1 MDGKRN
7 MAQITEVR
15 LVDDL
20 DGGEAAESVA
30 FSIDGKSYEIDLNEK
45 HAAALRDAFAPF
57 LGSARRAGGSSPVA
71 TRQKAFARA
80 ARPRE
85 ETAAIREWA
94 NANGHVVSARGRIP
108 STVLEAY
115 EHRGST
121 PVAPAVI
128 AVPVVESGVEAGSEA
143 EAKPK
148 RRTRKKA
155 TAQS

>member
-1 MDGKRN
+1 

-57 LGSARRAGGSSPVA
+57 VGSARRAGGSAAVA
-71 TRQKAFARA
+71 TRQKAFARP

-85 ETAAIREWA
+85 ETAAIRVWA
-94 NANGHVVSARGRIP
+94 NANGHEVSARGRIP
-108 STVLEAY
+108 AAVLDAY
-115 EHRGST
+115 ENRGSA
-121 PVAPAVI
+121 PVARAV
-128 AVPVVESGVEAGSEA
+128 AAAPVAQPVVEATVDATVDA
-143 EAKPK
+143 AVEAKPK
-148 RRTRKKA
+148 RRSRKKA
-155 TAQS
+155 AVES

>member
-1 MDGKRN
+1 

-15 LVDDL
+15 LLDDL

-30 FSIDGKSYEIDLNEK
+30 FSLDGKSYEIDLSEK

-57 LGSARRAGGSSPVA
+57 VSSARRAGGSA
-71 TRQKAFARA
+71 GA
-80 ARPRE
+80 ARPKMSARSSSGSGRPRA

-94 NANGHVVSARGRIP
+94 TANGLEVSARGRIA
-108 STVLEAY
+108 SSVLEAY
-115 EHRGST
+115 ESRGNT
-121 PVAPAVI
+121 PAAPAAEPVAEPAATV
-128 AVPVVESGVEAGSEA
+128 EA

-155 TAQS
+155 AAEG

>member
-1 MDGKRN
+1 
-7 MAQITEVR
+7 MAQITQVR

-30 FSIDGKSYEIDLNEK
+30 FSLDGKFYEIDLSEK

-57 LGSARRAGGSSPVA
+57 VGSARRAGGASAAA
-71 TRQKAFARA
+71 TRQKVSVRA
-80 ARPRE
+80 GRSRE
-85 ETAAIREWA
+85 ETAAIRAWA
-94 NANGHVVSARGRIP
+94 NANGHEVSARGRIP

-115 EHRGST
+115 ENRGSAS
-121 PVAPAVI
+121 VAAAMMQAPAI
-128 AVPVVESGVEAGSEA
+128 EAVVEPVVEPVVEAEV
-143 EAKPK
+143 KPK

>member
-1 MDGKRN
+1 

-15 LVDDL
+15 LLDDL

-30 FSIDGKSYEIDLNEK
+30 FSLDGKSYEIDLSEK

-57 LGSARRAGGSSPVA
+57 VSSARRSGGSA
-71 TRQKAFARA
+71 AARQKMSMRA
-80 ARPRE
+80 GRPRE
-85 ETAAIREWA
+85 ESAAIREWA
-94 NANGHVVSARGRIP
+94 TANGLDVSARGRIS

-115 EHRGST
+115 ENRGKAA
-121 PVAPAVI
+121 VAA
-128 AVPVVESGVEAGSEA
+128 APVVELTVEA

-155 TAQS
+155 TAEG

>member
-1 MDGKRN
+1 MEDE

-15 LVDDL
+15 LFDDL

-30 FSIDGKSYEIDLNEK
+30 FSIDGKSYEIDLSEK

-57 LGSARRAGGSSPVA
+57 VGSARRGGGSPVV
-71 TRQKAFARA
+71 TRQKASARA
-80 ARPRE
+80 GRSRE

-94 NANGHVVSARGRIP
+94 NANGHEVSARGRIP
-108 STVLEAY
+108 STVIEAY
-115 EHRGST
+115 ENRGSA
-121 PVAPAVI
+121 PVAAAAVE
-128 AVPVVESGVEAGSEA
+128 VPVVEAAVEA

-155 TAQS
+155 TAES

>member
-1 MDGKRN
+1 
-7 MAQITEVR
+7 MAQITQVR

-20 DGGEAAESVA
+20 DGGEAADSVA
-30 FSIDGKSYEIDLNEK
+30 FSLDGKSYEIDLSEK

-57 LGSARRAGGSSPVA
+57 VGGARRAGGSSTV
-71 TRQKAFARA
+71 
-80 ARPRE
+80 ARPRMSASAGRPRA

-94 NANGHVVSARGRIP
+94 NSNGLEVSARGRIS

-115 EHRGST
+115 ENRGNAA
-121 PVAPAVI
+121 VAALAAAEPAV
-128 AVPVVESGVEAGSEA
+128 EA

-155 TAQS
+155 TAES

>member
-1 MDGKRN
+1 
-7 MAQITEVR
+7 MAQIREVR

-30 FSIDGKSYEIDLNEK
+30 FSLDGKSYEIDLSEK

-57 LGSARRAGGSSPVA
+57 VGSARRAGGSAVA
-71 TRQKAFARA
+71 SRPRMSTRAG
-80 ARPRE
+80 RPRE

-94 NANGHVVSARGRIP
+94 TANGLEVSARGRIS
-108 STVLEAY
+108 STVLQAY
-115 EHRGST
+115 ENRGNAA
-121 PVAPAVI
+121 VAAAAVAQPAV
-128 AVPVVESGVEAGSEA
+128 EA

-155 TAQS
+155 TAEG